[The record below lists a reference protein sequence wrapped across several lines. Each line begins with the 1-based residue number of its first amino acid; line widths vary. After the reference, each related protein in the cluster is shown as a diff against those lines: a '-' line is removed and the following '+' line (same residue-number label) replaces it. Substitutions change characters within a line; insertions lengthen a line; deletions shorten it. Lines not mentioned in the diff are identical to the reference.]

1 MTTPPAASESTDAV
15 AVLKRAAQRLLDV
28 ADAAQEDLDTDS
40 FWKCYD
46 PATAW
51 RDGFENGMGG
61 VCSELAALFPP
72 PVARELAGVFR
83 AWAGM
88 GALTPDLL
96 HRIGGE
102 DTIRLAR
109 MILTA

>member
-1 MTTPPAASESTDAV
+1 MTTPPTTAETTDPV
-15 AVLKRAAQRLLDV
+15 VVLKRAAQRLLDL
-28 ADAAQEDLDTDS
+28 ADAAQEDLGIS
-40 FWKCYD
+40 GYWKCYD

-61 VCSELAALFPP
+61 TCSELAALFPP

-88 GALTPDLL
+88 GALSPDLL
-96 HRIGGE
+96 NRIGGE

-109 MILTA
+109 MILAA